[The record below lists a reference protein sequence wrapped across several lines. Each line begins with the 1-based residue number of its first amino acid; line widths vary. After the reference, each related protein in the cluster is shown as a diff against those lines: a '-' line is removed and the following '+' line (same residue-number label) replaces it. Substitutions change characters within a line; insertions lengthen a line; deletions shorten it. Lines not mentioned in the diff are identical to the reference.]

1 MLPAF
6 LDRSPAAHARAGLA
20 VFNSYLAAPAIHAL
34 ASIIKC
40 FLHFLTGRLLRT
52 LAAGLAVFNSY
63 LTAPAIHGR

>member
-6 LDRSPAAHARAGLA
+6 CNGSPALRARAELA

-40 FLHFLTGRLLRT
+40 FLHFMTGRLLRR
-52 LAAGLAVFNSY
+52 LAPN
-63 LTAPAIHGR
+63 

>member
-6 LDRSPAAHARAGLA
+6 HDRSPAAQARAELA

-40 FLHFLTGRLLRT
+40 FLHFMTGRLRRR
-52 LAAGLAVFNSY
+52 LAPS
-63 LTAPAIHGR
+63 